1 MISTI
6 ESVWADL
13 GRDDKR
19 PVHIGLSTGYPLDL
33 YAQLDADDRPG
44 LLALANDR
52 PDAPPPYAAFDF
64 VVGHRE
70 DGRWALSMS
79 LRQSSLRVQFAALC
93 DRVVQSGL
101 GSRLGDDACAFLLH
115 QVARWHRMLAL
126 GVSGMLSEE
135 QQRGLLGELAVL
147 EAAVAR
153 FGAPAA
159 TAGWVG
165 PDDAPQDFVLPSLR
179 IEVKTIISGSPRI
192 KISSLLQLDVSD
204 GSLCLAVV
212 ELVQC
217 PADTGGVSLRASV
230 EAMRLLLQDDVA
242 AMERFE
248 DRLSVACYE
257 DREEYGRVEYR
268 LARTRWFHVTG
279 SFPKLARSLTPLPIA
294 EAKYELLV
302 SAIGGHEVNPFNE
315 AFNEDGKP

>member
-6 ESVWADL
+6 ESVWARL
-13 GRDDKR
+13 ARDVRR
-19 PVHIGLSTGYPLDL
+19 PVHLGLSPGYPLDL

-44 LLALANDR
+44 LLALANER
-52 PDAPPPYAAFDF
+52 PVVPPPYAAFDF
-64 VVGHRE
+64 KVGRRE

-79 LRQSSLRVQFAALC
+79 LGQSSLRVQFAALC
-93 DRVVQSGL
+93 DRVIKSGQ
-101 GSRLGDDACAFLLH
+101 GSRPGDDACAFLLH

-126 GVSGMLSEE
+126 GSSGLLSEE
-135 QQRGLLGELAVL
+135 QQRGLIGEMAIL

-153 FGAPAA
+153 FGAQVA

-165 PDDAPQDFVLPSLR
+165 PDDAPQDFVLPSRR

-192 KISSLLQLDVSD
+192 KISSLLQLDVPD

-217 PADTGGVSLRASV
+217 PTGTGGLSLRAAV
-230 EAMRLLLQDDVA
+230 EAMRLLLQDDVG

-257 DREEYGRVEYR
+257 DREEYSRVEYR
-268 LARTRWFHVTG
+268 IARTRWFHITD

-302 SAIGGHEVNPFNE
+302 SAIGGHEVNPFD
-315 AFNEDGKP
+315 EDGKH